1 VAADD
6 SLSGVSVLV
15 AGAGLA
21 GLVAARDLADR
32 GAAVRVIEARDR
44 VGGRVLTARNGFVDG
59 QYAELGGDM
68 IDEQQHEIRTLA
80 GELGLSLVRVLS
92 TGFGYARVAP
102 NGKIR
107 LVPRS
112 SVRGWDRLAA
122 ELSGL
127 ARRYRWAERRWDSPV
142 SADIARHSVGAWL
155 DQVQADAE
163 LRTAAL
169 GLRGFFLADPE
180 ELSLLALV
188 DQFASDNEPA
198 PGRMYRIDG
207 GNDRLAAA
215 LAAPLEGRLHLST
228 EVLGVSQRGGTARV
242 SLRSGRRRDQVTVDY
257 VVFALPAP
265 LLRRIPITPALPV
278 QQHEAI
284 ASLKY
289 GRGTKTLLQFTHRFW
304 RKPGRPRA
312 FGSPLPIGAGW
323 DANEQQGGRAGI
335 LSLLAGGSASDA
347 TADIVVREG
356 IAGIVRGLDW
366 LGSAKAELLHWSQ
379 ASWESDPWSRGGYA
393 VFDPAFSPTLRGWL
407 AQPCGRLF
415 FAGEHTSL
423 RWQGYMNGAVESGRR
438 AAAEVAATHRLR
450 T

>member
-289 GRGTKTLLQFTHRFW
+289 GRGTKTLLQFTASGASQADRAPSVPPCRSALVGTPMSSRADGPGSCRSSRAGPPAMPRPTSWFAKASPASSAASTGSAR
-304 RKPGRPRA
+304 RKQNCSTGRRRAGSRTRGPGADMPCSTPRSRPRCGD
-312 FGSPLPIGAGW
+312 GSRSPVGACSSP
-323 DANEQQGGRAGI
+323 ASTPACAGRV
-335 LSLLAGGSASDA
+335 
-347 TADIVVREG
+347 T
-356 IAGIVRGLDW
+356 
-366 LGSAKAELLHWSQ
+366 
-379 ASWESDPWSRGGYA
+379 
-393 VFDPAFSPTLRGWL
+393 
-407 AQPCGRLF
+407 
-415 FAGEHTSL
+415 
-423 RWQGYMNGAVESGRR
+423 
-438 AAAEVAATHRLR
+438 
-450 T
+450 